1 MTINGNNQKIDIAA
15 ANLPPGNIVVYEFG
29 VRLDKDCLSE
39 VMNQIMAARRLYNDL
54 IAEIREVV
62 SAANAYVMDRAPPDV
77 RNLKTGIEAL
87 TEQFSAA
94 KVSGDEPEMSRIA
107 GERREKWKI
116 LSTALKSVRSEH
128 KAFLQEQFYSRIGKS
143 SSRQTYRLRCAAV
156 DAGLGWGTAN
166 AVLDAAMVA
175 FKKSM
180 AFGRAPR
187 FAIGAE
193 INADC
198 LTLQFTS
205 PGGQPAA
212 NIIGGQNRE
221 LSMDLPGRGIGR
233 RCYAPFRFRLGAAK
247 AGVYATGTWQYHR
260 PIPDSARIGLARLVR
275 RRTGDKFSFAIQLM
289 MTLPSAIVDPVAG
302 ANVAAGK
309 RGRLAT
315 VHFGWS
321 ADVEGRRV
329 AGVAESA
336 EYAAASILQ
345 LPPQIESALQ
355 RSADI
360 QASRDV
366 ERDKIVPRIKQI
378 LIADE
383 ESEAAREIG
392 RLRSTVAQHISANRL
407 HRTCRLLSAA
417 GPLPE
422 WLESWRKD
430 DRRAWEAATHI
441 ARRARCARRDFYREV
456 AIGLGRRFDVIAIE
470 PLDLKGAALKVN
482 KVTGEK
488 NELGRK
494 ARSGRCVAAISELTG
509 AIRWAAVKTGTA
521 VLELKGETSRCSVC
535 GGETIASQDDLQV
548 LNCRNCQAILD
559 RKRNGAV
566 SAWRIVN
573 ADYENSVAE
582 FWFSRRQILQD
593 REAAKTEK
601 LTKLANGRREA
612 RTPSEQK
619 GA

>member
-1 MTINGNNQKIDIAA
+1 MQINDSNHKIDISAA
-15 ANLPPGNIVVYEFG
+15 DLPPGHIVVYEFG
-29 VRLDKDCLSE
+29 LRLDKECLSE
-39 VMNQIMAARRLYNDL
+39 VTNQIIAARRLYNDL
-54 IAEIREVV
+54 IAEMREAVA
-62 SAANAYVMDRAPPDV
+62 AANAYVMDRAPPGV
-77 RNLKTGIEAL
+77 SSLKAEIETL
-87 TEQFSAA
+87 TEQFGAA
-94 KVSGDEPEMSRIA
+94 KASDDEPEMSRIA
-107 GERREKWKI
+107 AERREKWKT

-128 KAFLQEQFYSRIGKS
+128 KALLQENFYSRIGKNS
-143 SSRQTYRLRCAAV
+143 SCQTYRLRCAAV

-193 INADC
+193 IDVDC

-205 PGGQPAA
+205 PGGQPAEK
-212 NIIGGQNRE
+212 IIGGQNLE

-233 RCYAPFRFRLGAAK
+233 RCYAGFRFRLGAAK
-247 AGVYATGTWQYHR
+247 AGVYAKGTWQYHR
-260 PIPDSARIGLARLVR
+260 PIPDGARIGLARLVR
-275 RRTGDKFSFAIQLM
+275 RRTGEKFSFAIQLM
-289 MTLPSAIVDPVAG
+289 MTLPSAIVDLVAG
-302 ANVAAGK
+302 ANVATGK
-309 RGRLAT
+309 RGRLAA

-329 AGVAESA
+329 AGVAEGA
-336 EYAAASILQ
+336 DYDVARILR

-366 ERDKIVPRIKQI
+366 QRDKIVPRIKQI
-378 LIADE
+378 LVTDE
-383 ESEAAREIG
+383 ESEAGREIG
-392 RLRSTVAQHISANRL
+392 RLRSTAAQHISANRL

-422 WLESWRKD
+422 WLELWRKD
-430 DRRAWEAATHI
+430 DRRAWEATTHI

-456 AIGLGRRFDVIAIE
+456 AIDLGRRFDVIAIE

-482 KVTGEK
+482 NVTGEK

-535 GGETIASQDDLQV
+535 GGETIASEDDSQV
-548 LNCRNCQAILD
+548 LTCRNCRAILD
-559 RKRNGAV
+559 RKRNGAA

-573 ADYENSVAE
+573 ADYENSAAK
-582 FWFSRRQILQD
+582 FWLSRAQKLRGQ
-593 REAAKTEK
+593 EAAKTEK
-601 LTKLANGRREA
+601 LSKMSRGRREG
-612 RTPSEQK
+612 RTTGK
-619 GA
+619 RNGA